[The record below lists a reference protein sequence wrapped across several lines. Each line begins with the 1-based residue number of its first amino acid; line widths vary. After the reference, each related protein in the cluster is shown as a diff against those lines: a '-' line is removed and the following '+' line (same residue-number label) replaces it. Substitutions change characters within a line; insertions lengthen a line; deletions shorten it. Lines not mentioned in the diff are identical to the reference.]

1 MIKLDPDFDPRAL
14 PDDGMLWHY
23 GENGW
28 VRQTVMGARV
38 QAAYES
44 GLLTRAEVASGYGR
58 AFCELMDRPAKGE
71 LRVRFTKST
80 LRFQIQTGKG

>member
-38 QAAYES
+38 QAAYERGEITRQAMADGS
-44 GLLTRAEVASGYGR
+44 HKWRMLLQEAARRS
-58 AFCELMDRPAKGE
+58 
-71 LRVRFTKST
+71 
-80 LRFQIQTGKG
+80 QTGKG